1 MWSLSDIRLWVLL
14 VLEFADT
21 YNKNSQYNDLIK
33 CYQPLFIYYKSLHAQ
48 YKLQAS

>member
-1 MWSLSDIRLWVLL
+1 MWSLSDILLWVLL

-33 CYQPLFIYYKSLHAQ
+33 CYQLVFIYYKTLHAQ
-48 YKLQAS
+48 YKL